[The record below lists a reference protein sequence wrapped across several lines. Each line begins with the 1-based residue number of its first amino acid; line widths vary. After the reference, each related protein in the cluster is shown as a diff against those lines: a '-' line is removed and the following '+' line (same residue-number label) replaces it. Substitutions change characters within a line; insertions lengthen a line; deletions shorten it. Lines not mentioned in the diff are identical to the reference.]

1 MSNTAN
7 KPFSEWTL
15 DEKLAEGYKVW
26 CITTQQGSPLA
37 GVHILITRKVGD
49 TTHPYRDSNGS
60 YWHSVRELSPDDL
73 VVPPPRWEDNVS
85 SENPVSCWVSNSH
98 DRPDE
103 NARGCVDIIFNYI
116 SSTGLYT
123 GWSAWKYAIPVK
135 PGELPILGE
144 NNG

>member
-15 DEKLAEGYKVW
+15 DEKLSEGYKVW

-85 SENPVSCWVSNSH
+85 LESPVTCWVGGGT
-98 DRPDE
+98 E
-103 NARGCVDIIFNYI
+103 IDIIRGYVREAHYSYI
-116 SSTGLYT
+116 GGATSWRKAT
-123 GWSAWKYAIPVK
+123 PVK

-144 NNG
+144 NNV